1 MKLQLCKQVTVLP
14 KGQDWVYELKYDG
27 YRILAVHGRLISRN
41 GNDWTDKFKS
51 IKAPPNM
58 ILDGEVVANRFLD
71 IRKSLNLVYVVFD
84 ILELDGED
92 LRSKPLLERKE
103 VLRRVLPAN
112 LQYSDFKTSFTQSDY
127 DALCNGGFEGI
138 IAKRKNSV
146 YSGTRN
152 GAWVKLKCRPHAITS
167 QITNPD
173 KFLFENI
180 TKVQVAEYYQKV
192 ASRMLHHI
200 KDRYLALVKCPK
212 GIDNDCFYNKNQ
224 NEKLITVS
232 SSEELLT
239 HVQMNTIE
247 FHTWCSTIHDLE
259 KPDLMVFDLDPDE
272 GMELGQVRQGV
283 RDLKSILDE
292 LNLKS
297 FLKTSGGKG
306 YHVVVPFK
314 AEWKN
319 FRLVAKNVA
328 DVMEAKWSDRYT
340 TNIRKQNRK
349 GKIFIDWLRNTR
361 GATSVAPYSVR
372 AKKGAPISMPI
383 EWNEL
388 NEITPSDIDIRK
400 AIGRLKRP
408 DPWTAL
414 Y

>member
-1 MKLQLCKQVTVLP
+1 MQLCKQVTVLP